1 MITFVL
7 LKSICFTLCF
17 VPKDVDVN
25 DDQME
30 FYANTSSIEAF
41 ANAFPLRDS
50 C

>member
-1 MITFVL
+1 MITLVL
-7 LKSICFTLCF
+7 PKSICFRLCF

-25 DDQME
+25 DDQTE

-41 ANAFPLRDS
+41 ANAFTVRDS